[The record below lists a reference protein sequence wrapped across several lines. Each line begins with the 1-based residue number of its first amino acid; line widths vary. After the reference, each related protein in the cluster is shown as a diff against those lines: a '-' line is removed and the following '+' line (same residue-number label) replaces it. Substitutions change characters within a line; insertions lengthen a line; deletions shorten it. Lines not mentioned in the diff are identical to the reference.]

1 VAAQIALSVDA
12 LDGKTRQILHC
23 FSSPSGIARRETTG
37 RRLTYRKNLALTR
50 IVLRAICGVKKKRHN
65 M

>member
-12 LDGKTRQILHC
+12 LDGETGQILHC
-23 FSSPSGIARRETTG
+23 FSSPSGIARREKNRQTP
-37 RRLTYRKNLALTR
+37 YRPKNLVLRR